1 MKRKVSKKAKRR
13 LFVITTAI
21 LVVSGFLVFSV
32 FRDWKQILDNR
43 RKTSDLNNQ
52 YQALLEEEEK
62 LNSEVNKL
70 SDPDYVARYARE
82 KYLFSLP
89 DEIIIRKSEN

>member
-1 MKRKVSKKAKRR
+1 MKKIGKKAKRR
-13 LFVITTAI
+13 LFVLTFLSIAA
-21 LVVSGFLVFSV
+21 SGVLVFMV
-32 FRDWKQILDNR
+32 FNDWQQILHNKAKARELD
-43 RKTSDLNNQ
+43 TQ
-52 YQALLEEEEK
+52 YQDLLREEEK

-82 KYLFSLP
+82 KFLYSLP

>member
-1 MKRKVSKKAKRR
+1 MKKIGKKAKRR
-13 LFVITTAI
+13 LFVLTFLIIAA
-21 LVVSGFLVFSV
+21 SGVLVFMV
-32 FRDWKQILDNR
+32 FKDWQQILHNKAKARELD
-43 RKTSDLNNQ
+43 TQ
-52 YQALLEEEEK
+52 YQDLLREEEK

-82 KYLFSLP
+82 KFLYSLP

>member
-1 MKRKVSKKAKRR
+1 MIFK
-13 LFVITTAI
+13 
-21 LVVSGFLVFSV
+21 
-32 FRDWKQILDNR
+32 DWKQIISNRSKAKQLD
-43 RKTSDLNNQ
+43 TE
-52 YQALLEEEEK
+52 YQELLREEEK

-82 KYLFSLP
+82 KFLYSLP

>member
-1 MKRKVSKKAKRR
+1 MKKIGKKAKRR
-13 LFVITTAI
+13 LVTVTFLI
-21 LVVSGFLVFSV
+21 LLASGVLVFMI
-32 FRDWKQILDNR
+32 FKDWKQIISNRSKAKQLD
-43 RKTSDLNNQ
+43 TE
-52 YQALLEEEEK
+52 YQELLREEEK

-82 KYLFSLP
+82 KFLYSLP

>member
-1 MKRKVSKKAKRR
+1 MKKIGKKAKRR
-13 LFVITTAI
+13 LFVLTFLIISA
-21 LVVSGFLVFSV
+21 SGVLVFIV
-32 FRDWKQILDNR
+32 FKDWQQILHNKAKAKELD
-43 RKTSDLNNQ
+43 TQ
-52 YQALLEEEEK
+52 YQDLLREEEK

-82 KYLFSLP
+82 KFLYSLP

>member
-1 MKRKVSKKAKRR
+1 MKKIGKKAKRR
-13 LFVITTAI
+13 LLFLTSSIIIAS
-21 LVVSGFLVFSV
+21 VVLVF
-32 FRDWKQILDNR
+32 FLFKEWKQILDNR
-43 RKTSDLNNQ
+43 AKAKELDNQ
-52 YQALLEEEEK
+52 YQELLREEEK

-82 KYLFSLP
+82 KFLYSLP

>member
-1 MKRKVSKKAKRR
+1 MKKIGKKAKRR
-13 LFVITTAI
+13 LVTITFLI
-21 LVVSGFLVFSV
+21 LIASGVLVFMV
-32 FRDWKQILDNR
+32 FKDWQQIISNRSKAKQLD
-43 RKTSDLNNQ
+43 SE
-52 YQALLEEEEK
+52 YQELLREEEK

-82 KYLFSLP
+82 KFLYSLP

>member
-1 MKRKVSKKAKRR
+1 MKKIGKKAKRR
-13 LFVITTAI
+13 LFVLTFLIIAA
-21 LVVSGFLVFSV
+21 SGVLVFMV
-32 FRDWKQILDNR
+32 FNDWQQILHNKAKARELD
-43 RKTSDLNNQ
+43 TQ
-52 YQALLEEEEK
+52 YQDLLREEEK

-82 KYLFSLP
+82 KFLYSLP

>member
-1 MKRKVSKKAKRR
+1 MKKIGKKAKRR
-13 LFVITTAI
+13 LFVLTFLIFAA
-21 LVVSGFLVFSV
+21 SGVLVFMV
-32 FRDWKQILDNR
+32 FNDWQQILHNKAKARELD
-43 RKTSDLNNQ
+43 TQ
-52 YQALLEEEEK
+52 YQDLLREEEK

-82 KYLFSLP
+82 KFLYSLP